1 MKEIKNFEELYQVN
15 ELGQIWSIKN
25 KKYLKQTL
33 CKNGY
38 LYVGLH
44 KNKIRKNILVHR
56 IVAEAF
62 IPNPNNLPEV
72 NHKDENPQNNSVNNL
87 EWCDSR
93 YNKNYGTSIQR
104 RKEKLSK
111 KVYQYTLDGELVR
124 EWISATEA
132 GRNGFSQSNINNCC
146 LGKAKTYKGFRWS
159 YKKLEKII

>member
-44 KNKIRKNILVHR
+44 KNKIRKNMLVHR

-62 IPNPNNLPEV
+62 LPNPNNLPEV
-72 NHKDENPQNNSVNNL
+72 NHKDENPQNNSVDNL

-93 YNKNYGTSIQR
+93 YNKNYGTRTQ
-104 RKEKLSK
+104 KHKLLISK
-111 KVYQYTLDGELVR
+111 PVLQYTLDGELVR

-132 GRNGFSQSNINNCC
+132 GRNGFSQSGINNCC
-146 LGKAKTYKGFRWS
+146 LGKAKTHKGFKWS

>member
-72 NHKDENPQNNSVNNL
+72 NHKDENPQNNSVHNL

-93 YNKNYGTSIQR
+93 YNKNYGTARERMS
-104 RKEKLSK
+104 EKLSK
-111 KVYQYTLDGELVR
+111 PVLQYTLDGEFVR

-132 GRNGFSQSNINNCC
+132 GRNGFSQSSINNCC
-146 LGKAKTYKGFRWS
+146 LGKAKTHKGFRWS
-159 YKKLEKII
+159 YKKEGE

>member
-44 KNKIRKNILVHR
+44 KNKIRKNMLVHR

-62 IPNPNNLPEV
+62 LPNPNNLPEV

-93 YNKNYGTSIQR
+93 YNKNYGTRTQ
-104 RKEKLSK
+104 KHKLLVSK
-111 KVYQYTLDGELVR
+111 PVLQYTLDGELVR

-132 GRNGFSQSNINNCC
+132 GRNGFTQSLINNCC
-146 LGKAKTYKGFRWS
+146 LGKAKTHKGFKWS
-159 YKKLEKII
+159 YKKEGE